1 MTIRSRLLLS
11 PRAVRD
17 LKDIA
22 AYIAR
27 DNPARALTFIG
38 ELQSKCRAAA
48 LIPSIYPAR
57 NDLSVGLR
65 MAVYGRYLIFFR
77 ELPMDD
83 IVRVERV
90 LHSARNL
97 RRLY

>member
-1 MTIRSRLLLS
+1 
-11 PRAVRD
+11 
-17 LKDIA
+17 
-22 AYIAR
+22 
-27 DNPARALTFIG
+27 
-38 ELQSKCRAAA
+38 
-48 LIPSIYPAR
+48 
-57 NDLSVGLR
+57 